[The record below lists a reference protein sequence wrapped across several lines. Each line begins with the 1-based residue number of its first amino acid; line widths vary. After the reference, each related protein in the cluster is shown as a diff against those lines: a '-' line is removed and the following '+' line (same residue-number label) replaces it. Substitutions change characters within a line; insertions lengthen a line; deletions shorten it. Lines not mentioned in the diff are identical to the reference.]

1 MNTSESA
8 QSGTVRRRF
17 KEALLGLQFRATCG
31 VVSLTFVMVAVIC
44 WLFVAMTGDLT
55 GGLQRQQCSQLSA
68 VLARAAADAM
78 ERDDVHALEALAQQ
92 FTGPDSLLFVTFFD
106 AAGEVVTSADV
117 DAARLRRTLADG
129 MTVVGGEAL
138 GTPEFVG
145 AGGGGSAYLDV
156 TYPINRWLEVDP
168 IESRADDSPPAKRME
183 LLGYVRM
190 GLNVE
195 RSLDELS
202 SSLDLVSG
210 TAILVAI
217 ATVPLGF
224 ILVRRVVEPIND
236 LSSVTNTFASGEL
249 SARSRVHRTD
259 EIGKLANAF
268 NHMADLH
275 ERNHNQL
282 VSLNAELEQRVNR
295 RTRQL
300 RELAARD
307 PLTGLYN
314 RRHFNEVLGRRHAEA
329 CRYVTP
335 LSCLMLDLDDF
346 KGTNDTHGHQVGDEL
361 LILTAL
367 TVTSQLRAAD
377 VAARYGG
384 DEFVVL
390 LPQTTARRAH
400 TLGERIAE
408 KLAAGV
414 REQLPHVKFTV
425 SIGVSSLQEGDSGE
439 PDELVRAADRAL
451 YTAKSEGKNR
461 IVAATVGV

>member
-8 QSGTVRRRF
+8 QPGTMRRRF

-31 VVSLTFVMVAVIC
+31 VVSLTFVMVAVVC
-44 WLFVAMTGDLT
+44 WLFVAMTGNLT
-55 GGLQRQQCSQLSA
+55 GGLQRQQCAQLSA

-78 ERDDVHALEALAQQ
+78 ERDDVPALEALAHQ
-92 FTGPDSLLFVTFFD
+92 FTGADSLLFVTFFD
-106 AAGEVVTSADV
+106 TEGKVVTSADV
-117 DAARLRRTLADG
+117 DAARLRRTLAG
-129 MTVVGGEAL
+129 GATVVGGEAL
-138 GTPEFVG
+138 GTPDFVG
-145 AGGGGSAYLDV
+145 DDDGGSAYLDV
-156 TYPINRWLEVDP
+156 THPINRWIEVDP
-168 IESRADDSPPAKRME
+168 GESPAEDSPPARRME
-183 LLGYVRM
+183 LLGYVRL

-217 ATVPLGF
+217 VTVPLGF
-224 ILVRRVVEPIND
+224 ILVRRVVEPID
-236 LSSVTNTFASGEL
+236 ELSSATNRFATGEL
-249 SARSRVHRTD
+249 STRSRVHRSD
-259 EIGKLANAF
+259 EIGKLADAF
-268 NHMADLH
+268 NHMADMH

-314 RRHFNEVLGRRHAEA
+314 RRHFNEVLSGRHAEA
-329 CRYVTP
+329 CRYGTP
-335 LSCLMLDLDDF
+335 LSCLMIDVDDF
-346 KGTNDTHGHQVGDEL
+346 KGTNDMHGHQVGDEL

-367 TVTSQLRAAD
+367 TITSQLRAAD

-400 TLGERIAE
+400 TLSERIAE

-414 REQLPHVKFTV
+414 HQQPPHVKLTV
-425 SIGVSSLQEGDSGE
+425 SIGVSSLRDGDSGD
-439 PDELVRAADRAL
+439 PDDLVRAADRAL
-451 YTAKSEGKNR
+451 YIAKSEGKNR
-461 IVAATVGV
+461 IIAATAGV